1 MEIVNVVE
9 ATKQGLAQALGED
22 YAGQIGTLSPT
33 NAGALADLGMKVT
46 SADSFEQLFINGV
59 LEVMGRLEIE
69 DMVYRSSDFSNMQI
83 SRDMFPGFMARIY
96 FEPSENLMSDP
107 SFNLEPGKN
116 YAELEHTYFGAKYSQ
131 KIYNEKIDLLGAMSY
146 SREDLITAFR
156 GWDEMGNFLA
166 GSRASILS
174 ILDLRMSVWKHALAQ
189 CAIATSIQ
197 QGTAIKLITEY
208 KKVNPTFDKTGIS
221 ALYDRNFLSY
231 MSEVMSNTKDYIR
244 QMTTAFN
251 NGEHVTFSTRTNFW
265 ILKGVESR
273 IRYGLRADTYNEKLT
288 SFGDYETVPM
298 WQAVA
303 SEEDKFDLGTVSTVS
318 LDSNTVDKF
327 NLTANDISAGAFTHE
342 GVVGLMC
349 DWRAIGMTVIREYA
363 NSSYTASGSF
373 NTDFYHY
380 LTRSILDAN
389 YPIVAFTLD

>member
-1 MEIVNVVE
+1 MKRENVVE
-9 ATKQGLAQALGED
+9 ATKQGLAQALGES
-22 YAGQIGTLSPT
+22 YAEQIGTLSPT
-33 NAGALADLGMKVT
+33 NAGALVDLGMKVT

-69 DMVYRSSDFSNMQI
+69 DMVYRSDDFKNMQI

-166 GSRASILS
+166 GRRASILS
-174 ILDLRMSVWKHALAQ
+174 ILDLRLSVWKHALAQ

-197 QGTAIKLITEY
+197 QGTVIKLITEY
-208 KKVNPTFDKTGIS
+208 KKVNPTFDKTGIT
-221 ALYDRNFLSY
+221 ALYDRDFLSF

-251 NGEHVTFSTRTNFW
+251 NGEHVTFSTRSNFW
-265 ILKGVESR
+265 ILKAVESR
-273 IRYGLRADTYNEKLT
+273 IRYGLRADTYNERLT
-288 SFGDYETVPM
+288 SFGDYETIPM
-298 WQAVA
+298 WQAVV
-303 SEEDKFDLGTVSTVS
+303 SEEDKFDLRTVSTIS
-318 LDSNTVDKF
+318 LDANTVEKF
-327 NLTANDISAGAFTHE
+327 NLTANVSGSFIYE

-349 DWRAIGMTVIREYA
+349 DWRAIGMTIIREYA
-363 NSSYTASGSF
+363 NSSYTASASF